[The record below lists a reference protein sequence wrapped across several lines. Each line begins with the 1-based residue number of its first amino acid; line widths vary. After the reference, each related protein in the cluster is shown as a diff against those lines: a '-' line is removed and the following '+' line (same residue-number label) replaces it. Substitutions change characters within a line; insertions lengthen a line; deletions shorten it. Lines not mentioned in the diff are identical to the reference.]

1 VIGTFS
7 AFVDVAIVGGAAG
20 LGLVVSAAGYRAAFL
35 AAAVVAVAGLPLL
48 SRLQRPEAATA
59 AAATAAGP

>member
-20 LGLVVSAAGYRAAFL
+20 LGVIVAASGYRAAFL
-35 AAAVVAVAGLPLL
+35 ASAIVAAAGLPLL
-48 SRLQRPEAATA
+48 TRLERRPAEAPHEVASSA
-59 AAATAAGP
+59 